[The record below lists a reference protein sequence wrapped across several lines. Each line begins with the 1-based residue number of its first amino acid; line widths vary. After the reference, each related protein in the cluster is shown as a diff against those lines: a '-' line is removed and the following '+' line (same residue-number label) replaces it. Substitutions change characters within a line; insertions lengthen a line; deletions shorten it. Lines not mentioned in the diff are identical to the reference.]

1 MRRRARYAAILAG
14 LVALPGAT
22 QAVGVVVASVPP
34 GQDLAAIAVD
44 GPYLAVAQDGSIVQP
59 GSRVRL
65 ISLRGGTVLVNAYRE
80 SSCDDPFVWDVA
92 VAGPRIAWNT
102 TSVCDNDEVDEQYI
116 SRLNGKVDP
125 TAPDTP
131 VGRIAG
137 GDSTMLIQVGD
148 AIQIVNGRRRSTIT
162 YSDVLTPIAVDR
174 SRVLTWNIATGGVR
188 LYALSGRV
196 LADIPSASASFAALD
211 GRSIVALR
219 KDAGRIDWYSTGG
232 RLRRS
237 FQISKAND
245 GRVDVQGRYVIYT
258 VAGRFIRAI
267 NLGTGVDRI
276 TQRAPARTKLVEA
289 EIDGS
294 NVVYAYR
301 FGRKNGAKGGRVSA
315 VPAPRF

>member
-1 MRRRARYAAILAG
+1 MRPRLLATAALVGLA
-14 LVALPGAT
+14 GAT
-22 QAVGVVVASVPP
+22 QAAAVVVATVPP
-34 GQDLAAIAVD
+34 GQDLAGIAVD
-44 GPYLAVAQDGSIVQP
+44 GPYLAVAQDGRIDQP

-65 ISLRGGTVLVNAYRE
+65 ISLRGGRVLVNAYRE

-102 TSVCDNDEVDEQYI
+102 TAVCGSDEVDEQYI
-116 SRLNGKVDP
+116 SRLNGRVDP
-125 TAPDTP
+125 TPADTP

-137 GDSTMLIQVGD
+137 GDSTLLIQVGD
-148 AIQIVNGRRRSTIT
+148 AIQVVNGSQRRTIAF
-162 YSDVLTPIAVDR
+162 SDVLTPIAVDR

-188 LYALSGRV
+188 LYSLKGMV
-196 LADIPSASASFAALD
+196 LADIPSASATFAALD
-211 GRSIVALR
+211 ARSIVALR
-219 KDAGRIDWYSTGG
+219 KDAGRIDWYTTSG

-237 FQISKAND
+237 FRISKAND

-258 VAGRFIRAI
+258 VAGRFVRAL

-276 TQRAPARTKLVEA
+276 TRQAPDRTHLVEA

-301 FGRKNGAKGGRVSA
+301 FGSKNGARGGGVSA
-315 VPAPRF
+315 VPAPTF